1 MTEKARKLVAE
12 KLLGST
18 NIDNSEGYFDIYEVD
33 FLNGRRIYETR
44 VVISATNKETGHG
57 LISFDKI
64 DPEFLAEDEKW
75 VFNTSTFE
83 FDDERELR
91 LKTTFKNKI
100 ISIMKELK
108 PAKTINSCLCVL
120 NDYMMNKELELFLTD
135 YNFSERIIF
144 EWDSDTE
151 GFHSNPQEIER
162 FLNKN
167 PQEIAELI
175 AKRCFF
181 KAEYSPM
188 RYDSKK
194 EFVTDAGWGK
204 SGGLLFKQDLSEMY
218 DELHQVDS
226 RKFNY
231 FYDLI

>member
-12 KLLGST
+12 KLLGT
-18 NIDNSEGYFDIYEVD
+18 INTENWGNYYEIYEID
-33 FLNGRRIYETR
+33 FLNGRRIYER
-44 VVISATNKETGHG
+44 REVNGDTNKETGCG
-57 LISFDKI
+57 WTSLDKI

-91 LKTTFKNKI
+91 LKTNFKNKI
-100 ISIMKELK
+100 ISIIEELK
-108 PAKTINSCLCVL
+108 PEIAINFDKCVIDNYMMKNELEILL
-120 NDYMMNKELELFLTD
+120 NDYH
-135 YNFSERIIF
+135 FSEIVIF
-144 EWDSDTE
+144 EWDSDEE

-181 KAEYSPM
+181 KAKYSPM

-194 EFVTDAGWGK
+194 EFISDAGWGK
-204 SGGLLFKQDLSEMY
+204 SAGLLFKQDLSEMY

-231 FYDLI
+231 FYDQI

>member
-1 MTEKARKLVAE
+1 MTKNERKLVAE

-18 NIDNSEGYFDIYEVD
+18 NSDNGERYFDIYEID
-33 FLNGRRIYETR
+33 FLNGRRIYER
-44 VVISATNKETGHG
+44 REVNSATNKETGHIWSS
-57 LISFDKI
+57 LTKA

-108 PAKTINSCLCVL
+108 PTKTINSSLCKL
-120 NDYMMNKELELFLTD
+120 DDYMMNKELELFLTD
-135 YNFSERIIF
+135 YNFFERIIF
-144 EWDSDTE
+144 EWDSDDE

-162 FLNKN
+162 FLNRN
-167 PQEIAELI
+167 HEEIAELI

-188 RYDSKK
+188 RYGSKN
-194 EFVTDAGWGK
+194 EFITDVGWAGCA
-204 SGGLLFKQDLSEMY
+204 GLLFKQSLSEMY
-218 DELHQVDS
+218 DELHEVDS

>member
-1 MTEKARKLVAE
+1 MTEIARKLVAE

-18 NIDNSEGYFDIYEVD
+18 NIGNGEKYFDIYEID
-33 FLNGRRIYETR
+33 FLNGRRIYESR
-44 VVISATNKETGHG
+44 EVISGTNKETGYAW
-57 LISFDKI
+57 ISLTKAN
-64 DPEFLAEDEKW
+64 PEFLAEDEKW

-100 ISIMKELK
+100 ISIMEELK
-108 PAKTINSCLCVL
+108 PAKTINSCQCVL
-120 NDYMMNKELELFLTD
+120 DDYMMNKELELFLTD
-135 YNFSERIIF
+135 YNFSERIILK
-144 EWDSDTE
+144 WASDDE

-162 FLNKN
+162 FLNRN

-175 AKRCFF
+175 VKRCFF

-188 RYDSKK
+188 RYESKK
-194 EFVTDAGWGK
+194 EFVTDVGWWG
-204 SGGLLFKQDLSEMY
+204 SAGLLFKQDLSEMY

-226 RKFNY
+226 KKFNY
-231 FYDLI
+231 TYE